1 MQHKNKIALCLSAAM
16 FWMSGLVHAEEVAI
30 KHHGLTLLGELRSPE
45 DASLA
50 SGPLVLMTHGTLA
63 HGGMEIMQALQ
74 TALLDQ
80 GIASLSI
87 TLSLGQDRRRGM
99 YDCEALHTHRHTD
112 AMGEIRAWLDWAKA
126 RGAEDIVLLG
136 HSRGGNQT
144 AWFAAENDDATVRQ
158 VVLVAPATW
167 TPEDMHVAY
176 RQAYGKDL
184 KPVYE
189 RARKLVDAHKGQ
201 EVLEDVD
208 FIYCPG
214 ARVTAASFANY
225 YGDEPR
231 MDTPGLLNKINERV
245 LVIAGSEDTVV
256 TGLIPRTRPLADSG
270 KVELVVI
277 DGADHFFRDL
287 YADEV
292 VEAVVAFLGRN

>member
-1 MQHKNKIALCLSAAM
+1 MHYKNKFALILAAAM
-16 FWMSGLVHAEEVAI
+16 LWMSGAVQAEEVTI
-30 KHHGLTLLGELRSPE
+30 RHNGLTLVGELRSPE
-45 DASLA
+45 GASLA
-50 SGPLVLMTHGTLA
+50 SGPLVLLTHGTLA

-74 TALLDQ
+74 TGLFDQ
-80 GIASLSI
+80 GIASLAI
-87 TLSLGQDRRRGM
+87 NLSFGLDNRRGM
-99 YDCEALHTHRHTD
+99 YDCEVPHTHRHTD
-112 AMGEIRAWLDWAKA
+112 AMGEIGAWLAWAKA
-126 RGAEDIVLLG
+126 QGAKEVVLLG

-144 AWFAAENDDATVRQ
+144 AWFAAENDDAAVKQ

-167 TPEDMHVAY
+167 SRDEMHEGY
-176 RQAYGKDL
+176 RKSYGKEL

-189 RARKLVDAHKGQ
+189 RARKLVDGRRGQ
-201 EVLEDVD
+201 DVLEGVD
-208 FIYCPG
+208 FLYCPG
-214 ARVTAASFANY
+214 AKVTAASFTNY

-256 TGLIPRTRPLADSG
+256 SGLIPKTQPLADSG

-292 VEAVVAFLGRN
+292 VDAIVSFLGKN